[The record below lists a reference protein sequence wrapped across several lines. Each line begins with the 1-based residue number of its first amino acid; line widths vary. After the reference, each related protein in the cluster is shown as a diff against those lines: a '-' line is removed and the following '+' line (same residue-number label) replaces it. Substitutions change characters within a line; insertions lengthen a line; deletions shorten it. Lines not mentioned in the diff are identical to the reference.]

1 MLKEL
6 EKGELTNIQTVA
18 AKFNVLFFFFFFF
31 IHVFHGIQV
40 ATVEVL
46 KVQKLCDTI

>member
-6 EKGELTNIQTVA
+6 EKEELTNIQTVA
-18 AKFNVLFFFFFFF
+18 AKFNVLFFFFFFL
-31 IHVFHGIQV
+31 HVFHGIQV